1 MKLIVASIYTNYS
14 TYIID
19 DEGIE
24 QLDSMIASPAGDKLI
39 LGFSRISKGW
49 NSFDWDEI
57 L

>member
-39 LGFSRISKGW
+39 LGFNRITKV
-49 NSFDWDEI
+49 
-57 L
+57 